1 METDDVT
8 DSQLME
14 IDIPEE
20 EMELW
25 EEDNMETDD
34 ILCQALDEEMERQ
47 RKQDMYGGGPTHT
60 QPAQTFQTS
69 APHVHAPQPV
79 HAQLAEAASQ
89 PAPAPPQRY

>member
-1 METDDVT
+1 
-8 DSQLME
+8 ME

-69 APHVHAPQPV
+69 TPHVHCDKTTPTFV
-79 HAQLAEAASQ
+79 CGNLALSPLLPLSASVSISSL
-89 PAPAPPQRY
+89 